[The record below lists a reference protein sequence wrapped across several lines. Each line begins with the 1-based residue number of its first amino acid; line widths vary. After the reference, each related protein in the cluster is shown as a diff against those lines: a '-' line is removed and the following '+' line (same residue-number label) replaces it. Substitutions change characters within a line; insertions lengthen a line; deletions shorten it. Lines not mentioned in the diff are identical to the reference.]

1 MPFFFFLQLCVE
13 SLMMLSPP
21 KKKIIKGE
29 KEDLTFVCGV
39 FSRQFELIKQA
50 HQFYQ
55 VSNAMMLKVLI
66 ES

>member
-1 MPFFFFLQLCVE
+1 MCRILDDAVT
-13 SLMMLSPP
+13 S

-29 KEDLTFVCGV
+29 KDLTFVCGV
-39 FSRQFELIKQA
+39 FSRQFELIKEA

-66 ES
+66 IES